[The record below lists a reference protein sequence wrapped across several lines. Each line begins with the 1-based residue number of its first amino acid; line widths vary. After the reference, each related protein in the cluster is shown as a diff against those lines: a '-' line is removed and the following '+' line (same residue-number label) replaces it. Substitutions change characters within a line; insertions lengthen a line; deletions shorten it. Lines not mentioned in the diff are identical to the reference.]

1 MLFFLLWKTH
11 VSGHVCLNP
20 GCSLFAIEGPSSTTE
35 TSDDDEDAIAVDRQ
49 SVLAIPAKDLSRSPK
64 VLKLEDVTS
73 RQLAYVLATSV
84 PFIHPSDLVHV
95 GGEAAPCTEYIT
107 HAEFCVHSFITV
119 KTRACLAAASFVR
132 PPLCVECWAQ
142 EALLEATVLR
152 YKKIKDKHAESDAVQ
167 QVSRLH
173 VWLLQPDNRCFG
185 SSPR

>member
-1 MLFFLLWKTH
+1 
-11 VSGHVCLNP
+11 
-20 GCSLFAIEGPSSTTE
+20 E
-35 TSDDDEDAIAVDRQ
+35 
-49 SVLAIPAKDLSRSPK
+49 LARGPK
-64 VLKLEDVTS
+64 VLKLEDVSS
-73 RQLAYVLATSV
+73 RQLAFVLATSL

-95 GGEAAPCTEYIT
+95 GGEAA
-107 HAEFCVHSFITV
+107 S
-119 KTRACLAAASFVR
+119 
-132 PPLCVECWAQ
+132 LCVESWAQ